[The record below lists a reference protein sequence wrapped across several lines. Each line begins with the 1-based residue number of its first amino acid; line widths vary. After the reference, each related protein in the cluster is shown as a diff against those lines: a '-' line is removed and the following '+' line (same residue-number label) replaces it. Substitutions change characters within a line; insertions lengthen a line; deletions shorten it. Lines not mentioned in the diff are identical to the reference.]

1 MASSKPEIQYVRFC
15 TDGSA
20 ARQPVWEPAPKKK
33 KKNLP
38 KPAVRK
44 KIDLYLDPLAMVGLL
59 LAVVMV
65 FLMTVGAMQLYRAQV
80 REQALQRYIQSL
92 EEEKDALEEKY
103 RDSYDLEQVRLIA
116 ESMGMVPRSQ
126 VPVIVIAEPEPEE
139 QPMSFWEHIE
149 LFLVDLL
156 A

>member
-1 MASSKPEIQYVRFC
+1 MASGKPEIQYVRFC

-20 ARQPVWEPAPKKK
+20 ARQPTWEPAPKKK

-38 KPAVRK
+38 KPVARK

-65 FLMTVGAMQLYRAQV
+65 ILMTVGAMQLYRAQV

-103 RDSYDLEQVRLIA
+103 RDSYDLEQVRQIA

-126 VPVIVIAEPEPEE
+126 VPVLVIPEPEPEE

>member
-20 ARQPVWEPAPKKK
+20 ARQPVWELAPKKK

-103 RDSYDLEQVRLIA
+103 RDSYDLEQVRQIA